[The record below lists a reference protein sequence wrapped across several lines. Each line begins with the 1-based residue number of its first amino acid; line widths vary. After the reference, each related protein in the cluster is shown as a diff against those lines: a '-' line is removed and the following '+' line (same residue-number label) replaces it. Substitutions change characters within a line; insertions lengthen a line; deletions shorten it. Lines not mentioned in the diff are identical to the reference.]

1 MSPRRRLRCESLEVR
16 HVLDSVVVFN
26 EVMYNPAGTDES
38 LEWLELHNQMT
49 IDIDLSAWQLT
60 NGVNYTFP
68 EGTIIPGRGY
78 LVVAANPVA
87 LQAATGF
94 GDAIGPYM
102 GQLDNNGETIRLV
115 DRNDR
120 RMDEIDYRDEG
131 AWPAG
136 ADGSGASLAKINQD
150 SISGVSTNWRASPQV
165 GGTPGAVNFPTT
177 TTPSTSVELVAL
189 DDAWNYDAT
198 NADNGTAW
206 RNPGFVVPGTWS
218 AGQAVF
224 GAGTGTL
231 EGAQPEL
238 IAGVVATATSQY
250 MPDGRLASNTVN
262 GSGLS
267 PDGTHSSATGAM
279 WLSNGTLAAPN
290 DTSPEITFDLG
301 AVYAL
306 EEMKV
311 WNYNEYRPDLPT
323 RILELLGRGVNR
335 ADILIAGANQVFTPF
350 LPNHQFPVV
359 TEATTATDFSHT
371 IDFGGVQA
379 RYIKFDIHSNHNGK
393 DFNNA
398 LSNDNLGNF
407 VGLSEVQFY
416 KTADPIATD
425 VPLGATTYYF
435 RKEFAFSGDPARTQL
450 FLNLAADDGAVV
462 YLNGVEVHRQNM
474 PGGAVT
480 HATLASAAIGNPTLQ
495 GPITLPAT
503 NLVQGAGNVLAVEVH
518 QSAAGGDGDMVFG
531 ADLTAVI
538 SPPSPADLEVPLVL
552 NEIGQGDT
560 AAFFVEIGNK
570 SNAAVNVGGYVIE
583 GTDGEEYVL
592 PASMLAPGALLSIP
606 ASQLAFTPSVG
617 DRVFLKTPSR
627 SLLADGFEVKS
638 NVRGRTP
645 DLTGA
650 WGYPDVATPGGA
662 NSVPTHDEI
671 VINEMM
677 YHHRPT
683 YAKPGTPAVFQDTAL
698 VPINATWKYN
708 RQGGAG
714 LPTGW
719 QNTVY
724 TVDGTI
730 WRSGPGLI
738 GRETTPAALPATIG
752 TDLATGYAS
761 SVIAYY
767 FQHEFNFAGAPAG
780 ATVRMRHV
788 IDDGAIFYLNG
799 VEIPNSRFLMPA
811 GNVTGSTQAVSPG
824 VDNAG
829 YSSFIEIPL
838 AMLNAGNN
846 VLSAEV
852 HQLGTG
858 SSDIVFGLELVLSQ
872 QIAPPIPGT
881 TYSGNDEEW
890 VELYNKSDHAV
901 DISGWQFDDGI
912 QFTFP
917 ADTVVQ
923 PGAYLVVARDA
934 AALAAKYP
942 AIAIAGSFSGELN
955 NQDENIRLRDARG
968 NIADEVHYYD
978 GGRWSGAADGGGSSL
993 ELRDPDADNAI
1004 GESWAASDEGSKS
1017 QWRTYT
1023 YTAAPGTSAVGNDAL
1038 WDEFVLGLLDEGDV
1052 LLDDLTVTQ
1061 LTGAGA
1067 PVQLLQNGTFEG
1079 DALGASP
1086 AAWRMVGN
1094 HRDATV
1100 IVDPTNPSNKVLRL
1114 NADGATEHMSNH
1126 GETTLKNGATFVD
1139 IQAGAQY
1146 QISYRAKWLSG
1157 SPQMHTRLYFNRAV
1171 RTTILEQPENHGTP
1185 GAPNSR
1191 AAANIGPSYREFR
1204 HSPAVPAA
1212 FEPVVVSAV
1221 ASDPDGVASM
1231 TLWYAVSGGVWQ
1243 SSAMTLAGGK
1253 WTATIPGQAAST
1265 IVQFYVEGQ
1274 DALGATSTFPADGRD
1289 ARALYKVNDGQAAT
1303 NGLHN
1308 FRMIVTAADGAF
1320 LHANANLMSQGRVG
1334 ATVIY
1339 DENEIFY
1346 DVGLRLKGS
1355 EHSRVNQQRLGFN
1368 VSFNSD
1374 QLFRGFHKTVA
1385 LDRSESTFF
1394 GQREMLSHQ
1403 TMNHAGDILS
1413 KYHDLVQIMAPQA
1426 IHTGAAELQLAR
1438 YGDEFLDEQFENG
1451 SDGTVFEYELVYN
1464 VTQASPSPEG
1474 SKIYTDADGAVGVA
1488 IRDIG
1493 DDPERYR
1500 WTYLIKNNADKD
1512 DYAGIIA
1519 FAKAMGQ
1526 TGTAFTSNIGNY
1538 IDVDQFLRGFAFSHL
1553 SGAGD
1558 SYSAAGD
1565 AHNVQFYVQP
1575 EDNKVLLLPHDL
1587 DAFYS
1592 ATRALVANADL
1603 TKLISVPAN
1612 AHMYYGHVHDMISTT
1627 YNLAYMTRWANHFG
1641 ALLPAQP
1648 FASHLAFI
1656 GQRSAFL
1663 LGQIDAAAGTQANNP
1678 FNITSPNATVNATT
1692 AAVSGTGWVNVRNI
1706 RKAGDPTNLTVTWNV
1721 VTGWTATVPVDFG
1734 TNVVTLEAYDFQDN
1748 LIASD
1753 TVTITS
1759 TVSSRPLQD
1768 FLRVTE
1774 LMYHP
1779 ADPSPEQVAA
1789 GFTDADQFEFI
1800 EFKNTSATETLNLA
1814 GVKLTNG
1821 VAFDF
1826 AGSAIT
1832 SLAPGA
1838 YAVVVVDP
1846 AAFTARYGAGLPV
1859 AGTYTGQ
1866 FNNAGETIRI
1876 EDGSAV
1882 VIQDFT
1888 YDDTGE
1894 GWHPTTDGDGYSL
1907 VIVDPLGDTSA
1918 WSDGPA
1924 WRPSGAIGGS
1934 PGTDDGIPGDFNSD
1948 GKVGI
1953 ADLGILQ
1960 AHLGTASGATAATGD
1975 MDGDGDVDRADA
1987 AEFARAFG
1995 RSAGVGGG
2003 SPAASAAP
2011 SALAV
2016 VRRAPTDTSRLAATR
2031 RGPNVR
2037 HVDAAIAEL
2046 ASDAALSAASA
2057 TDVRIAR
2064 VLGGSLRRAIRR

>member
-26 EVMYNPAGTDES
+26 ELMYNPVGADES
-38 LEWLELHNQMT
+38 LEWIELHNQMA
-49 IDIDLSAWQLT
+49 IDIDLSAWRLT
-60 NGVNYTFP
+60 DGVNFTFD
-68 EGTIIPGRGY
+68 EDTIIPGHGY
-78 LVVAANPVA
+78 LVIAADPAA
-87 LQAATGF
+87 LEAATGF
-94 GDAIGPYM
+94 ADAVGPYT
-102 GQLDNNGETIRLV
+102 GRLDNNGESIRLR

-120 RMDEIDYRDEG
+120 ELDRIDYHDEG

-150 SISGVSTNWRASPQV
+150 SISGISSNWRASPQI

-177 TTPSTSVELVAL
+177 TAPSTSVELISL
-189 DDAWNYDAT
+189 DDTWNYDAT
-198 NADNGTAW
+198 NTDNGTAW
-206 RNPGFVVPGTWS
+206 RDPGFVVPGTWS

-238 IAGVVATATSQY
+238 IAGVAATATSQY
-250 MPDGRLASNTVN
+250 VADGRFASNTVN
-262 GSGLS
+262 GSGLN
-267 PDGTHSSATGAM
+267 PDGTHSSATSTM
-279 WLSNGTLAAPN
+279 WLTNGSGVAPT

-335 ADILIAGANQVFTPF
+335 ADILIAGADQVFTPF
-350 LPNHQFPVV
+350 ITNHQFPVV
-359 TEATTATDFSHT
+359 TDATTATDFSHT

-393 DFNNA
+393 DFNNP

-407 VGLSEVQFY
+407 VGLSEVQFF

-435 RKEFAFSGDPARTQL
+435 RKEFAFSGDAARTQL

-462 YLNGVEVHRQNM
+462 FLNGVEVHRQNM
-474 PGGAVT
+474 LGGDVT
-480 HATLASAAIGNPTLQ
+480 HGTLASTAVGNPTVQ
-495 GPITLPAT
+495 GPITIPAT

-518 QSAAGGDGDMVFG
+518 QTATGGDVDMVFG

-552 NEIGQGDT
+552 NEVGQGGT
-560 AAFFVEIGNK
+560 AAFFVEIGNR
-570 SNAAVNVGGYVIE
+570 SSAAVDVGGYVIE
-583 GTDGEEYVL
+583 TTVGDEYVL
-592 PASMLAPGALLSIP
+592 PASMLAPGTLLSIP
-606 ASQLAFTPSVG
+606 ASQLGFTPAVG

-638 NVRGRTP
+638 NVRGRSP
-645 DLTGA
+645 DLAGV
-650 WGYPDVATPGGA
+650 WGYPDVATPGGP
-662 NSVPTHDEI
+662 NSVPIQDEI
-671 VINEMM
+671 VINEIM

-683 YAKPGTPAVFQDTAL
+683 YAKPGTPAQFEDTSL

-719 QNTVY
+719 QNTIY

-738 GRETTPAALPATIG
+738 GRETTPAALPAPIG
-752 TDLATGYAS
+752 TDLATGYTS
-761 SVIAYY
+761 SVVAYY

-799 VEIPNSRFLMPA
+799 VEIPGSRYLMPA
-811 GNVTGSTQAVSPG
+811 GSVTGTTQALAPG

-829 YSSFIEIPL
+829 YSSFTEIPV
-838 AMLNAGNN
+838 AMFNLGNN

-858 SSDIVFGLELVLSQ
+858 SSDIVFGLELVLSE

-881 TYSGNDEEW
+881 TFSGNDEEW

-917 ADTVVQ
+917 ANTIVQ

-934 AALAAKYP
+934 ASLAAKYP
-942 AIAIAGSFSGELN
+942 AIAIAGSFAGELN
-955 NQDENIRLRDARG
+955 NQDENLRLRDARG
-968 NIADEVHYYD
+968 NIANEVHYYD
-978 GGRWSGAADGGGSSL
+978 GGRWSDSADGGGSSL
-993 ELRDPDADNAI
+993 ELRDPDADNGIPEA
-1004 GESWAASDEGSKS
+1004 WAASDEGSKS

-1023 YTAAPGTSAVGNDAL
+1023 YTATPGTSAVGNDAY
-1038 WDEFVLGLLDEGDV
+1038 WDEFVLGMLDEGEV

-1061 LTGAGA
+1061 LTGAGS
-1067 PVQLLQNGTFEG
+1067 PVQLLQNGTFES

-1094 HRDATV
+1094 HRHAQV
-1100 IVDPTNPSNKVLRL
+1100 VVDPTNPNNQVLRL
-1114 NADGATEHMSNH
+1114 DAGGSTEHMSNH
-1126 GETTLKNGATFVD
+1126 AETTLKNGAAFVD

-1146 QISYRAKWLSG
+1146 QISFRAKWLSG
-1157 SPQMHTRLYFNRAV
+1157 SPQLNTRLYFNRAV
-1171 RTTILEQPENHGTP
+1171 RTTILEQPENSGTP

-1191 AAANIGPSYREFR
+1191 AAVNIGPTYRAFR
-1204 HSPAVPAA
+1204 HSPAVPAPL
-1212 FEPVVVSAV
+1212 ESVTVSAL
-1221 ASDPDGVASM
+1221 ADDPEGVASM
-1231 TLWYAVSGGVWQ
+1231 TLWYAISGGAWQ
-1243 SSAMTLAGGK
+1243 STAMALAGGK
-1253 WTATIPGQAAST
+1253 WTGTIPGQAAST
-1265 IVQFYVEGQ
+1265 VVQFYVEGQ
-1274 DALGATSTFPADGRD
+1274 DSLGAASTFPADGRN
-1289 ARALYKVNDGQAAT
+1289 ARALYKVNDGLAAT

-1308 FRMIVTAADGAF
+1308 FRMVLTAADTAL
-1320 LHANANLMSQGRVG
+1320 LHAASNLMSNDRIG

-1339 DENEIFY
+1339 NENEIFY
-1346 DVGLRLKGS
+1346 DVGVRLKGS

-1374 QLFRGFHKTVA
+1374 QLFRGVHKTVA

-1403 TMNHAGDILS
+1403 TMNHAGGILS
-1413 KYHDLVQIMAPQA
+1413 KYHDLVQIMAPLA

-1451 SDGTVFEYELVYN
+1451 SDGTVFEYELIYN
-1464 VTQASPSPEG
+1464 VSQASPSPEG
-1474 SKIYTDADGAVGVA
+1474 NKIYTDGDGAVGIS
-1488 IRDIG
+1488 IRDMG
-1493 DDPERYR
+1493 DDSERYR
-1500 WTYLIKNNADKD
+1500 WTYLIKNNTDKD
-1512 DYAGIIA
+1512 DFAGIIA

-1538 IDVDQFLRGFAFSHL
+1538 IDVDQFLRGYAFSHL

-1565 AHNVQFYVQP
+1565 AHNVQFYVRP
-1575 EDNKVLLLPHDL
+1575 EDNKVLLFPHDL

-1592 ATRALVANADL
+1592 ATRPLVANADL
-1603 TKLISVPAN
+1603 TKLISVPGN
-1612 AHMYYGHVHDMISTT
+1612 AHMYYGHVHEMISTT

-1641 ALLPAQP
+1641 DLLPAQD
-1648 FASHLAFI
+1648 FDGHLAFI

-1663 LGQIDAAAGTQANNP
+1663 LGAINTAAGTQANNP
-1678 FNITSPNATVNATT
+1678 FNITSPDATVNATV
-1692 AAVSGTGWVNVRNI
+1692 ASISGTGWVNVRSI
-1706 RKAGDPTNLTVTWNV
+1706 RKAGDPTNLAVTWNT

-1748 LIASD
+1748 LIGSD

-1779 ADPSPEQVAA
+1779 ADPSTDELAA
-1789 GFTDADQFEFI
+1789 GFTDADQFEYI

-1814 GVKLTNG
+1814 GAKLTNG

-1826 AGSAIT
+1826 TGSAIT

-1838 YAVVVVDP
+1838 FALVVVDQ
-1846 AAFTARYGAGLPV
+1846 AAFTARYGAGLPI
-1859 AGTYTGQ
+1859 AGVYGGQ
-1866 FNNAGETIRI
+1866 LNNAGETIRI
-1876 EDGSAV
+1876 EDANAV
-1882 VIQDFT
+1882 AILDFT

-1907 VIVDPLGDTSA
+1907 VIVDPLGAAST
-1918 WSDGPA
+1918 WSDGAA

-1934 PGTDDGIPGDFNSD
+1934 PGSDDGLPGDFNSD
-1948 GKVGI
+1948 GNVGV
-1953 ADLGILQ
+1953 ADLAILQ
-1960 AHLGTASGATAATGD
+1960 AHLGTTSGATVAIGD
-1975 MDGDGDVDRADA
+1975 IDGDGDVDRADA
-1987 AEFARAFG
+1987 AEFARQFG
-1995 RSAGVGGG
+1995 RSTGVGGG
-2003 SPAASAAP
+2003 SPAAP

-2031 RGPNVR
+2031 RGTTVR
-2037 HVDAAIAEL
+2037 HVDAAIADL
-2046 ASDAALSAASA
+2046 ASDALSVNSA
-2057 TDVRIAR
+2057 TDAR
-2064 VLGGSLRRAIRR
+2064 VSRVAANALRRAIRR